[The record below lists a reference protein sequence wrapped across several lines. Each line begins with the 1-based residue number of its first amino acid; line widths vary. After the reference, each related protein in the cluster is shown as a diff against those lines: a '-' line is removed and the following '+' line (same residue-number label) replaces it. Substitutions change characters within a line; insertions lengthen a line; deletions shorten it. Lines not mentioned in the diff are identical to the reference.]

1 MALETN
7 PDIQSAKAEND
18 NKIIAPPPRCPLSLT
33 AIRGKPCQQRSAP
46 GVKYEPPPK
55 EKQPNNRSRS
65 TKVYLQK
72 AEI

>member
-7 PDIQSAKAEND
+7 PDIQSAKAENN
-18 NKIIAPPPRCPLSLT
+18 NKIIAPTPRCPLSLT
-33 AIRGKPCQQRSAP
+33 AIRGKPCQQRSA

-72 AEI
+72 AKI